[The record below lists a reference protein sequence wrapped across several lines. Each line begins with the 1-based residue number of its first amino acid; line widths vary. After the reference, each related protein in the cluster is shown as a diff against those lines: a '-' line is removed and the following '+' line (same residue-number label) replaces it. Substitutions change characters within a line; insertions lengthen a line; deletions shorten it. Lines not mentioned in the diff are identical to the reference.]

1 MHTLCDSDAPGRA
14 RSELVALL
22 MDRIAAPLAAAA
34 DSLRALTG
42 NEGRLDAA
50 ERQRLLARSRQGVLS
65 VQTLLER
72 LRYLASIRAG
82 RSCSELRIV
91 NVAEILRRELAGRE
105 ARPRDKELE
114 LELRDHGCDSRV
126 LADPD
131 GVRII
136 FANLIDNAAKYT
148 SGPAKKVEV
157 DITGDGGYVRVRV
170 RDNGIGI
177 PPEDQ
182 SRVFEE
188 FHRAGNVGAARA
200 SGSGL
205 GLAFV
210 KELVGRYGGG
220 IDIESAVGV
229 GTSIFVRL
237 PRAASGSARS
247 APPRH
252 GLPGLQERLS
262 GPDR

>member
-1 MHTLCDSDAPGRA
+1 M
-14 RSELVALL
+14 
-22 MDRIAAPLAAAA
+22 
-34 DSLRALTG
+34 
-42 NEGRLDAA
+42 DAA
-50 ERQRLLARSRQGVLS
+50 ERQRLLEHSLQALHS
-65 VQTLLER
+65 VQALARRLLD
-72 LRYLASIRAG
+72 LALIRAG
-82 RSCSELRIV
+82 RSCSDIQMV
-91 NVAEILRRELAGRE
+91 NVADVLRRELADRQACPCDE
-105 ARPRDKELE
+105 ELE

-136 FANLIDNAAKYT
+136 FANLLDNATKYT
-148 SGPAKKVEV
+148 TGPAKKVEV
-157 DITGDGGYVRVRV
+157 DITGDGGNVRVRV

-188 FHRAGNVGAARA
+188 FHRAGNVGIAQA

-237 PRAASGSARS
+237 PRAAR
-247 APPRH
+247 
-252 GLPGLQERLS
+252 
-262 GPDR
+262 